1 MALYDA
7 DVAMDEFEEEE
18 EIGQEDA
25 WTVISSFF
33 EEKGLARQ
41 QLDSFN
47 EFIQHT
53 MQEIVGARPG
63 PHTPPAQKIH
73 SACAFTRVLFGLN
86 QGLVSAPPRS
96 GRLRGARSP
105 VSRCPDSL
113 PQPPRHAGSS
123 YGLSRGS
130 STFRDPDLSTDA
142 PTLLLFF
149 LPADEMST
157 FELEP
162 ENQHM
167 PGEEVEAGPRAAFP
181 FQPNAPDDTCPY
193 PT

>member
-63 PHTPPAQKIH
+63 RHPPPAQGIH
-73 SACAFTRVLFGLN
+73 SIAPAPSHRRVRLESGFVVCTPAVLPPAGCAEPRLALPRYPFSASTPRGL
-86 QGLVSAPPRS
+86 LSWA
-96 GRLRGARSP
+96 LRGA
-105 VSRCPDSL
+105 
-113 PQPPRHAGSS
+113 PP
-123 YGLSRGS
+123 
-130 STFRDPDLSTDA
+130 P
-142 PTLLLFF
+142 
-149 LPADEMST
+149 
-157 FELEP
+157 
-162 ENQHM
+162 
-167 PGEEVEAGPRAAFP
+167 PGTRI
-181 FQPNAPDDTCPY
+181 
-193 PT
+193 